1 MARKARATVA
11 EAAALAREAL
21 FASAARTDGGKDDR
35 LGDVILY
42 DLTPGWRAPIASVQ
56 DTFRANGLDPK
67 HVLPNAPDWVVAF
80 GRAVDQVGA
89 KVRGEDVK
97 FMDAAPGPNGERR
110 VGIVQVR
117 RNGVVATD
125 DFGTVVCPAAGT
137 EAQRAKGT
145 HGGAPYIERD
155 DGRGFAQAI
164 LDSAREYHEVYTLD
178 DLRRAVVEH
187 IDRWY
192 GLPLRRTQ
200 PYVAYWVPAA
210 GGDEIRRLRAAVEA
224 CQAGQIELF
233 TGYRSDPESNRT
245 VVNSVNK
252 GLEAQLA
259 EFRADVE
266 KYTSKGTTKSATIE
280 DMIENS
286 KTLRERAGLYKAIL
300 GAAVEDVDA
309 KYAEF
314 EKTLRAHLGIMDAS
328 AEAVS

>member
-155 DGRGFAQAI
+155 DGRGFAQA
-164 LDSAREYHEVYTLD
+164 STSTAGTACRC
-178 DLRRAVVEH
+178 AV
-187 IDRWY
+187 RS
-192 GLPLRRTQ
+192 RTS
-200 PYVAYWVPAA
+200 PTGSPRPAA
-210 GGDEIRRLRAAVEA
+210 MRSGACALRSRPARPARSSCSPGTARTPSRTAPSSTRSTRAWRLSSPSFAPTSRSTRPRARPSRP
-224 CQAGQIELF
+224 
-233 TGYRSDPESNRT
+233 RSRT
-245 VVNSVNK
+245 
-252 GLEAQLA
+252 
-259 EFRADVE
+259 
-266 KYTSKGTTKSATIE
+266 
-280 DMIENS
+280 
-286 KTLRERAGLYKAIL
+286 
-300 GAAVEDVDA
+300 
-309 KYAEF
+309 
-314 EKTLRAHLGIMDAS
+314 
-328 AEAVS
+328 